1 MHKQTTTQLNI
12 IMEEKIEKIQEKAT
26 SLTTTAKVLG
36 TLAVIFGLGGGFG
49 IKTVLEANNRITE
62 LSEKVAKLNEDISNS
77 DQLLIAYRE
86 EQQTEFDKYVASK
99 KDEIVFKGT
108 MDNEISKVNDRVS
121 SANSDIT
128 KLDGKIRSANSD
140 ISSLR
145 RRVSGIKLTAK
156 ATSTKSFGCGQ
167 SGSYGGNDL
176 TVMYGSKDGT
186 GCGVTNQNYFK
197 TLTLTIP
204 K

>member
-1 MHKQTTTQLNI
+1 
-12 IMEEKIEKIQEKAT
+12 MEEKIEKLQEKVT

-49 IKTVLEANNRITE
+49 IKTIMEANNRIT
-62 LSEKVAKLNEDISNS
+62 KLYEEVEQLNKDISNS
-77 DQLLIAYRE
+77 NQQLVIHRE
-86 EQQTEFDKYVASK
+86 AQQEEFDKYVDSK
-99 KDEIVFKGT
+99 KDVIVFKGT
-108 MDNEISKVNDRVS
+108 MDAEISKVNDRVIL
-121 SANSDIT
+121 ANSAIT
-128 KLDGKIRSANSD
+128 TLSGRVRTANSD

-156 ATSTKSFGCGQ
+156 PASTKSFGCGQ
-167 SGSYGGNDL
+167 SGAYGGNDL

-197 TLTLTIP
+197 TLTLTVP
-204 K
+204 R